1 MNTLRILEISW
12 LVFGLAGIILCFY
25 NVATEGVSSAVL
37 PLVFT
42 TIAGVFYMVR
52 RKQRISYEKHQ
63 QHAGTAEQE

>member
-12 LVFGLAGIILCFY
+12 LIFGIAGIILCFY

-42 TIAGVFYMVR
+42 LIASVFYMVR
-52 RKQRISYEKHQ
+52 RKQRITYQKHQ
-63 QHAGTAEQE
+63 EQTSSDQE

>member
-12 LVFGLAGIILCFY
+12 LVFGLAGISLSFY

-37 PLVFT
+37 PLLFT
-42 TIAGVFYMVR
+42 LIAAVFYMVR

-63 QHAGTAEQE
+63 KQTANEQE